1 MSALHIIKLDFN
13 PYDHYYM
20 EIRND
25 QFKIKEVSFKIH
37 FTDWEKGMMSTT
49 CDIAFFENLYEP
61 QEKKIQWFL
70 SNELSKTFRSNLY
83 EKIYNNIHVC
93 LKKEPSFIEEEN
105 RIKDLNDKF
114 NNQESKYIL
123 FRSKVVGVHESVFV
137 GEEWVERNSNRLGL
151 DFYVKKY
158 ENYFTPYY
166 HIINLE
172 IKSNKPSFINEE
184 GKEGLDTEG
193 YDWIYPLPIEDTIK
207 LFQELGIHI
216 IKGNTIYTHQL
227 EPVRLN
233 TNSKEYRKVINT
245 PFKKHRI
252 FYHSEDV
259 FIPSFKKCFVNDC
272 VFNIS

>member
-1 MSALHIIKLDFN
+1 M
-13 PYDHYYM
+13 
-20 EIRND
+20 
-25 QFKIKEVSFKIH
+25 
-37 FTDWEKGMMSTT
+37 
-49 CDIAFFENLYEP
+49 
-61 QEKKIQWFL
+61 
-70 SNELSKTFRSNLY
+70 
-83 EKIYNNIHVC
+83 
-93 LKKEPSFIEEEN
+93 
-105 RIKDLNDKF
+105 
-114 NNQESKYIL
+114 
-123 FRSKVVGVHESVFV
+123 VGVHESVFV

-172 IKSNKPSFINEE
+172 IKSNKSSFINEE

-233 TNSKEYRKVINT
+233 TKSKEYRKVINT